1 MAEDREKLVTIRTYQ
16 ERTEAE
22 LAKDYLESCDIDAVI
37 SGDDAGGM
45 MPNMTSNIGLA
56 RLLVRPDD
64 AEEAERLLVD
74 AEEKGDYLEDE
85 EEDEEEEFDED
96 YEDEDEDEDEDE
108 EDFEDYED
116 EDEEEDEEEYE
127 DEEDYEDNE
136 DEDDDDRY

>member
-22 LAKDYLESCDIDAVI
+22 LAKDYLESCDIDAII

-64 AEEAERLLVD
+64 AEEAERLLED
-74 AEEKGDYLEDE
+74 AEEKADKFL
-85 EEDEEEEFDED
+85 DEEEEED
-96 YEDEDEDEDEDE
+96 DEDEDD
-108 EDFEDYED
+108 
-116 EDEEEDEEEYE
+116 
-127 DEEDYEDNE
+127 E
-136 DEDDDDRY
+136 DEDDDDESDDYEDEDDDDESDDYENEDDEDDDNYYSEEEDDDDR

>member
-1 MAEDREKLVTIRTYQ
+1 MAGDREKLVAIRTYQ

-64 AEEAERLLVD
+64 AEEAERLLED
-74 AEEKGDYLEDE
+74 AEEKAGDYLDEDDEDE
-85 EEDEEEEFDED
+85 
-96 YEDEDEDEDEDE
+96 EDEDEDEDFE
-108 EDFEDYED
+108 EDYED
-116 EDEEEDEEEYE
+116 EEDEEYDEEDDEEYE
-127 DEEDYEDNE
+127 DYEDDNDE
-136 DEDDDDRY
+136 DEDDR

>member
-1 MAEDREKLVTIRTYQ
+1 MAGDREKLVAIRTYQ

-64 AEEAERLLVD
+64 AEEAERLLED
-74 AEEKGDYLEDE
+74 AEAKAEDYLDEDE
-85 EEDEEEEFDED
+85 EDEDDEDEDEDFEEDYEDEEDEEYDDEEDEEDEEYEDEDDD
-96 YEDEDEDEDEDE
+96 YEDEDED
-108 EDFEDYED
+108 
-116 EDEEEDEEEYE
+116 
-127 DEEDYEDNE
+127 
-136 DEDDDDRY
+136 DRY

>member
-1 MAEDREKLVTIRTYQ
+1 MAEDREKLVAIRTYQ

-64 AEEAERLLVD
+64 AEEAERLLED
-74 AEEKGDYLEDE
+74 AEAKAEDYLDEE
-85 EEDEEEEFDED
+85 EEDEDDEDEDEDFEED
-96 YEDEDEDEDEDE
+96 YEDEDDEDE

-116 EDEEEDEEEYE
+116 DD
-127 DEEDYEDNE
+127 E
-136 DEDDDDRY
+136 DEDDR

>member
-1 MAEDREKLVTIRTYQ
+1 MAEDRERLVAIRTYQ

-64 AEEAERLLVD
+64 AEEAERLLED
-74 AEEKGDYLEDE
+74 AEAKAEEYLDEDDEDE
-85 EEDEEEEFDED
+85 D
-96 YEDEDEDEDEDE
+96 DEDEDEDFEEDE
-108 EDFEDYED
+108 EDEEYD
-116 EDEEEDEEEYE
+116 EEDEEEYE
-127 DEEDYEDNE
+127 DYE
-136 DEDDDDRY
+136 DEDDDNDDEDEDER

>member
-64 AEEAERLLVD
+64 AEEAERLLED
-74 AEEKGDYLEDE
+74 AEAKAEDYLDED
-85 EEDEEEEFDED
+85 EEDEEDEDDED
-96 YEDEDEDEDEDE
+96 YEDEEDE
-108 EDFEDYED
+108 EYDDEEDEEYEDYED
-116 EDEEEDEEEYE
+116 EDD
-127 DEEDYEDNE
+127 DYDDE
-136 DEDDDDRY
+136 DEDDRY

>member
-1 MAEDREKLVTIRTYQ
+1 MAEDKEKLVAIRTYQ

-64 AEEAERLLVD
+64 AEEAERLLED
-74 AEEKGDYLEDE
+74 AEEKAEDYLEDE
-85 EEDEEEEFDED
+85 EDDDDDYEDEEDEEYDDDED
-96 YEDEDEDEDEDE
+96 YEDEDEDDD
-108 EDFEDYED
+108 DDYD
-116 EDEEEDEEEYE
+116 
-127 DEEDYEDNE
+127 
-136 DEDDDDRY
+136 DEDDEDDEDRY